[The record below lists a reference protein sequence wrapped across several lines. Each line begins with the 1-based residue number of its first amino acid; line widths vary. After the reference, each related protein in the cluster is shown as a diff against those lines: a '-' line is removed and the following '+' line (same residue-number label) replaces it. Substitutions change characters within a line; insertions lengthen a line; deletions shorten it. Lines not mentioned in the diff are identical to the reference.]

1 MRNRSVIYLIALLI
15 IGIAPDFAQRTSREI
30 KQKERELQRLR
41 TEIQAYEKKLK
52 ESEKKERTTL
62 EYLDDLERQSILIR
76 QLIKKLR
83 DEEIEMTAEIDTVK
97 ASIGVLENRLLF
109 LQSHYANYVRTVY
122 KHGRVYDL
130 ELLFSSKSINQLY
143 IRIQYLKRFSEQR
156 AKDLQ
161 SIGENKIVLEQK
173 NEQLQAK
180 LQSERKLLAEKTRE
194 EGSLKQTFSERQA
207 VLKRIRKNKRT
218 YQKELGRKTE
228 AFRQIEKLIAD
239 LIEKERIQK
248 EREEAERREREL
260 AEAREREKL
269 TSIPPA
275 VAKPNDARL
284 ASAFEYQRGKL
295 RWPVAHGSI
304 AFWQSNPSGFKD
316 GHTKHGDRYSRS
328 RRFKRLC
335 RCRRRGIGA
344 VVYSRFRERSHSQ
357 PLQWIPHGI
366 RASLG
371 CLGFGIATHKCGND
385 HCKKRRYGSG
395 SDFALRNLERSRK
408 AKSGNLA
415 CAKMR
420 KNLLANLVD
429 KLLPADLQGNTVDG
443 KRFLHRRI
451 GKI

>member
-295 RWPVAHGSI
+295 RWPVAHGTVQSHFGNQIHPVLKTVTQNTGIDI
-304 AFWQSNPSGFKD
+304 AAPAGSNV
-316 GHTKHGDRYSRS
+316 Y
-328 RRFKRLC
+328 
-335 RCRRRGIGA
+335 A
-344 VVYSRFRERSHSQ
+344 VAGGEVSVLSF
-357 PLQWIPHGI
+357 IP
-366 RASLG
+366 
-371 CLGFGIATHKCGND
+371 GFGNVLILNHYNGYRTVYAHL
-385 HCKKRRYGSG
+385 
-395 SDFALRNLERSRK
+395 SDVLVSESQRISAGTII
-408 AKSGNLA
+408 AKSGDTVAGAILHFEIWKDREKQNPEIWLA
-415 CAKMR
+415 
-420 KNLLANLVD
+420 
-429 KLLPADLQGNTVDG
+429 
-443 KRFLHRRI
+443 RR
-451 GKI
+451 